1 MNSMD
6 SPSPEGIKMTPADI
20 AEACGLT
27 GYASEGAGI
36 GGVLKSR
43 FEDFRVE
50 EVGRVPAL
58 DPKGRFTVAR
68 VTLTNWETNR
78 FVGKLAKILG
88 ISKNRI
94 WFSGTKDK
102 RAITTQLLVMDAP
115 QNKVASVELND
126 VEIEVLGR
134 SHQKLGFGD
143 HNANRFTITVRGCSD
158 SNGEPLEAK
167 EAIARVNSIFEGM
180 QDRLGP
186 GRFPNWIGPQRFG
199 ATRPVTSIVGRA
211 VIGDDWKG
219 AVDTYL
225 GMKGIHQQPEVE
237 AFRSEWRES
246 GDVEKCLEM
255 IPRHLGFERDM
266 LRHLS
271 RKPDDWVGA
280 FRKLPNN
287 LQLMMVHSL
296 QSEAFNRIIA
306 ARLDAGLTL
315 AEPIEGDIVGL
326 VQDNGKID
334 MTKLVEVESEILPR
348 ISRNCNLGR
357 LAVTAALP
365 GGESKFSDSI
375 PGNIEKEIV
384 SKMGLGEE
392 DWQVRGIPRLTSKG
406 SRRPLTVTFSEF
418 SVEEAGDVEAE
429 SLGKRFGEGPKEG
442 EIWNPDGC
450 SLRLRFS
457 LPSGTYATI
466 LMREFMRAAL
476 TQY

>member
-1 MNSMD
+1 
-6 SPSPEGIKMTPADI
+6 MTPADI

-27 GYASEGAGI
+27 GFACDGEGI

-43 FEDFRVE
+43 YEDFRVE
-50 EVGRVPAL
+50 EVGRTPSL
-58 DPKGRFTVAR
+58 DSKGRFTVAR

-102 RAITTQLLVMDAP
+102 RAITTQLIVIDAP
-115 QNKVASVELND
+115 QKKVSSVELND

-143 HNANRFTITVRGCSD
+143 HNANRFTITVRGCADSD
-158 SNGEPLEAK
+158 GSPLDAK
-167 EAIARVNSIFEGM
+167 EAIARVNAIFEGM
-180 QDRLGP
+180 QERLGP

-199 ATRPVTSIVGRA
+199 ATRPVTAIVGRS
-211 VIGDDWKG
+211 VIDDDWEG
-219 AVDTYL
+219 AVNTYL
-225 GMKGIHQQPEVE
+225 GMKGIHQQPDVE
-237 AFRSEWRES
+237 AFRTEWRES

-255 IPRHLGFERDM
+255 VPQHLGFERDM
-266 LRHLS
+266 MRHLS
-271 RKPDDWVGA
+271 RRPEDWLGA

-287 LQLMMVHSL
+287 LQLMMVHSV

-306 ARLDAGLTL
+306 ARLEAGLTL

-334 MTKLVEVESEILPR
+334 MAKLVEVESEILPR

-357 LAVTAALP
+357 LAVTGALP
-365 GGESKFSDSI
+365 GGESRYTDSI
-375 PGNIEKEIV
+375 AGKIEKDVV
-384 SKMGLGEE
+384 SKMNLAEQ
-392 DWQVRGIPRLTSKG
+392 DWQVIGIPRLTSKG
-406 SRRPLTVTFSEF
+406 SRRPLTVTFAEF
-418 SVEEAGDVEAE
+418 SVEEAGEVEVDR
-429 SLGKRFGEGPKEG
+429 LGSRFAEGPREG
-442 EIWNPDGC
+442 EVWNHDGC

-466 LMREFMRAAL
+466 LMREFMRAPL